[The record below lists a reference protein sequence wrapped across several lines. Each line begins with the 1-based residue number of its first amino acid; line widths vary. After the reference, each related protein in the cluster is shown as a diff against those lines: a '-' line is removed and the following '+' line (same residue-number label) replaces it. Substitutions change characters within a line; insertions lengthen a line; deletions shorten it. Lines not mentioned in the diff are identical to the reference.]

1 MKDDIA
7 RYKQIDYLKEK
18 ISKSLF
24 YYIINVPD
32 EIMCTDKDEM
42 PDRRARIL
50 ARKIFINDLEIMVVR
65 GSFYVGVYK
74 YARPGSHSD

>member
-42 PDRRARIL
+42 PDR
-50 ARKIFINDLEIMVVR
+50 
-65 GSFYVGVYK
+65 
-74 YARPGSHSD
+74 